1 MNARSSRSPHA
12 SPSVIILAATRP
24 HAAWLR
30 CVVRMTAWLILF
42 LASAFEV
49 VMALGL
55 KASHGFTRLGGSL
68 VGIGGAV
75 VSMWLLAWA
84 LRSLPVG
91 TGYAVWTGLGAVLT
105 AITGMVALGESR
117 DAMRIGA
124 IALIVTG
131 VVLLQLTTKV
141 H

>member
-1 MNARSSRSPHA
+1 
-12 SPSVIILAATRP
+12 V
-24 HAAWLR
+24 
-30 CVVRMTAWLILF
+30 TAWIVLF
-42 LASAFEV
+42 FASVFEV

-55 KASHGFTRLGGSL
+55 KASHGFTRLPGSL
-68 VGIGGAV
+68 VGLGGAAA
-75 VSMWLLAWA
+75 SMWLLAWA

-117 DAMRIGA
+117 DILRLGA

>member
-1 MNARSSRSPHA
+1 M
-12 SPSVIILAATRP
+12 
-24 HAAWLR
+24 AW
-30 CVVRMTAWLILF
+30 VVLL
-42 LASAFEV
+42 LASVFEV

-68 VGIGGAV
+68 VAIGGAV
-75 VSMWLLAWA
+75 VSMGLLAWA

-105 AITGMVALGESR
+105 ALTGMVMLGESR
-117 DAMRIGA
+117 DALRLAA

>member
-1 MNARSSRSPHA
+1 
-12 SPSVIILAATRP
+12 
-24 HAAWLR
+24 
-30 CVVRMTAWLILF
+30 
-42 LASAFEV
+42 
-49 VMALGL
+49 MALGL
-55 KASHGFTRLGGSL
+55 KASHGFTKLSGSL
-68 VGIGGAV
+68 VGIGGAA

-105 AITGMVALGESR
+105 ALTGMVALGESR
-117 DAMRIGA
+117 DALRLGA
-124 IALIVTG
+124 IGLIVTG